1 MNGSTVISVSMEFI
15 ANKIREKQK
24 NTILENFNWQITSL
38 PAAEFVFFLEDTIS
52 LSVYGLLSVNLP
64 P

>member
-24 NTILENFNWQITSL
+24 NKILENFNDQITSL
-38 PAAEFVFFLEDTIS
+38 PAAELVFVL
-52 LSVYGLLSVNLP
+52 
-64 P
+64 